1 MAGRTRHQDDGAGGG
16 DGRADRAREI
26 GLFRY
31 ALIREAADPAL
42 STKARGRLVRALADR
57 EHTGPSGDRIRV
69 SRVTLDRWIL
79 TWRRGGFE
87 ALLPS
92 MRHCDPTTSAAVL
105 ELAAALKR
113 EAPARTATQI
123 AAILLACAGPGGA
136 APSQRTLQRHFAR
149 LELNT
154 RPDGMPPR
162 AFGRFEAA
170 ASNDRWT
177 GDALH
182 GPVVAGRKTF
192 LFAFVDDHSRALVGY
207 RWGHSEDTVRLEA
220 ALRAGLAARGVP
232 KIVYLDNGSAMVS
245 SQLLRALAVL
255 GIRLIHSKPGQPA
268 GRGKIERLFR
278 TVREQFLV
286 ELQVPG
292 ALAAVTDLAR
302 LNELFAAWVETV
314 YHQREHTETQQK
326 PLQRFLAAGPPAL
339 PSPEL
344 LREAFLWSH
353 TRQVTKTATLSLHG
367 NRYEVD
373 AALIGRKVEVVFDPF
388 DLTTVEVRYQGR
400 PMGRAVP
407 HQIGRHVHPDARP
420 DLPPPAATPTGIDYL
435 ALVAAQHRAQL
446 ASRINYTDL
455 TTAAPTEPTTDS
467 QDAGLKAELASFAAP
482 HNQQPKQPSA
492 AGELPGQ
499 LDLTDLT
506 DDNSDDDSDDDSEGL
521 R

>member
-1 MAGRTRHQDDGAGGG
+1 MAGRARQQGDGG
-16 DGRADRAREI
+16 GRADRAREV

-31 ALIREAADPAL
+31 ALIREAADPEL
-42 STKARGRLVRALADR
+42 TTRQRGRLVRALSER
-57 EHTGPSGDRIRV
+57 EHTGPFGQRV
-69 SRVTLDRWIL
+69 RLSRVTLDRWIL
-79 TWRRGGFE
+79 SWRRGGFD

-92 MRHCDPTTSAAVL
+92 TRFAEPTTSAAVL

-113 EAPARTATQI
+113 EVPARTAAQVR
-123 AAILLACAGPGGA
+123 AILLTTAGAGGT

-154 RPDGMPPR
+154 GPDGLPPR

-170 ASNDRWT
+170 APNDRWT

-182 GPVVAGRKTF
+182 GPVIAGRKTY

-220 ALRAGLAARGVP
+220 ALRAGLACRGVP
-232 KIVYLDNGSAMVS
+232 KVVYLDNGSAMVS

-255 GIRLIHSKPGQPA
+255 GITLTHSKPGQPA

-286 ELQVPG
+286 ELAVPG

-314 YHQREHTETQQK
+314 YHQRVHSETQHK
-326 PLQRFLAAGPPAL
+326 PLERFLAAGPPTL
-339 PSPEL
+339 PTPQL

-353 TRQVTKTATLSLHG
+353 QRMVTKTATLSLHG
-367 NRYEVD
+367 NTYEVD

-388 DLTTVEVRYQGR
+388 DLTTLEVRYQGR
-400 PMGRAVP
+400 PMGTAVP
-407 HQIGRHVHPDARP
+407 HRIGRHVHPDARP
-420 DLPPPAATPTGIDYL
+420 DLPPPPATATGIDYL
-435 ALVAAQHRAQL
+435 ALIAEQHRAGL
-446 ASRINYTDL
+446 AVRINYTDL
-455 TTAAPTEPTTDS
+455 TATDRADPLDPVDPDAALE
-467 QDAGLKAELASFAAP
+467 AELASFAALLEQSP
-482 HNQQPKQPSA
+482 VDAQ
-492 AGELPGQ
+492 PGQ
-499 LDLTDLT
+499 LDLSDLINHHT
-506 DDNSDDDSDDDSEGL
+506 GSEGPP
-521 R
+521 